1 MCCEFIQGE
10 KWFPFCLLSNF
21 SGQSIVFHRNTDCLT
36 RISLT
41 NMACTKYKS
50 IYTDR
55 LKFKDY
61 VEVFKIAKSASK
73 SNFTFSE
80 NQ

>member
-1 MCCEFIQGE
+1 
-10 KWFPFCLLSNF
+10 
-21 SGQSIVFHRNTDCLT
+21 
-36 RISLT
+36 
-41 NMACTKYKS
+41 MACTKYKS